1 MKPPAATPSRLER
14 FGLYYLDL
22 FSRSANTR
30 RAFELSDDELAL
42 RVRHISIVG
51 IILSALTGLVFVFPI
66 VYVDLVL
73 ENSSPWIHYGWLV
86 VVLVAVTLVE
96 FYLLF
101 YISLRCVHKVGE
113 LIHMEEYVHD
123 TLQDGLFGVRNLLAR
138 AALEIPDPEL
148 RLLGIDPF
156 KIISRKNLIVLGLLY
171 KAKIIVSNL
180 LLKFGLKMT
189 IGNKLFGI
197 HIAWVALPVEMFWNG
212 VVIRKVIHEARL
224 RLFGYALANRIAED
238 AANGPFLR
246 QLSPLARKG
255 CLRAIGN
262 AVVMTRNYH
271 PNMVILLLRFQDLL
285 GIEEEDRYD
294 DWNLFLGTL
303 REVSQPERN
312 FLLDLLTVAAAF
324 DGKLSNIE
332 SEHVREA
339 YQQDAGLYLGRL
351 DQLIDHLRHG
361 RLNAALS
368 LCQLDFTKG

>member
-1 MKPPAATPSRLER
+1 MDSLRLGDRGTIAATL
-14 FGLYYLDL
+14 
-22 FSRSANTR
+22 
-30 RAFELSDDELAL
+30 
-42 RVRHISIVG
+42 I
-51 IILSALTGLVFVFPI
+51 
-66 VYVDLVL
+66 
-73 ENSSPWIHYGWLV
+73 
-86 VVLVAVTLVE
+86 E

-101 YISLRCVHKVGE
+101 YISLRCVHKVSE

-123 TLQDGLFGVRNLLAR
+123 SLYEGVFGVRNLLAR

-148 RLLGIDPF
+148 KLLGIDPF

-171 KAKIIVSNL
+171 KAKIIVTNF

-189 IGNKLFGI
+189 VGSKLFGI
-197 HIAWVALPVEMFWNG
+197 SILYVALPVEMFWNG

-224 RLFGYALANRIAED
+224 RLFGHALANRIAED

-246 QLSPLARKG
+246 QLSPIARKG

-262 AVVMTRNYH
+262 AVVITRNYH

-294 DWNLFLGTL
+294 DWNLFLETL
-303 REVSQPERN
+303 RQVSPPERN

-324 DGKLSNIE
+324 DGKLSTIE
-332 SEHVREA
+332 KQHVREA
-339 YQQDAGLYLGRL
+339 YQQDAPLYLGRL
-351 DQLIDHLRHG
+351 DHLIDHLKHG
-361 RLNAALS
+361 RLNAALA